1 MRNFAGDMT
10 DRQFQ
15 HEYERLYMPLGMY
28 ALRILEDIDEA
39 EDVVQGVFTEMW
51 QMIVDGSLPEIAN
64 FKAYAYRAVRNAALN
79 RVGRQD
85 RFIPIDSADEDV
97 AADDIDT
104 SERDARLWHAID
116 QLPWRCR
123 EVFLLSKRD
132 GMSHSEISAELGIS
146 EKTVENQ
153 ITKAFKRLRG
163 DSALMSGN
171 VFFLPF
177 L

>member
-1 MRNFAGDMT
+1 MT

-28 ALRILEDIDEA
+28 ALRILEDVDEA
-39 EDVVQGVFTEMW
+39 EDVVQGVFTEIW
-51 QMIVDGSLPEIAN
+51 QMIVDDTMPEIGN
-64 FKAYAYRAVRNAALN
+64 FKAYLYRAVRNAALS
-79 RVGRQD
+79 RAGQQT
-85 RFIPIDSADEDV
+85 RFRPFDSLDDDV

-104 SERDARLWHAID
+104 SERDARLWCVID
-116 QLPWRCR
+116 QLPERCR
-123 EVFLLSKRD
+123 EIFLMSKRD
-132 GMSHSEISAELGIS
+132 GMSHAEISTELGIS

-163 DSALMSGN
+163 DSALLSGN